1 MEIRLAENGDLSG
14 WVQLVEP
21 MRHLFPGLETPESME
36 GYTRD
41 IAGAISRQEAL
52 CAVENGTICGVLAF
66 SREENELAFLAV
78 SAQHRR
84 QGIARK
90 LAERMFRELDPGPSG
105 EAHHLSGRGA
115 RGGSR
120 PEPVPAAG
128 ILSRQAGGGG
138 RQSGHRNSCARR
150 KFPVLKGVRQSEI
163 PAFRGPAHRQ
173 TP

>member
-1 MEIRLAENGDLSG
+1 MEIRLAENSDLSG

-36 GYTRD
+36 GYARD

-66 SREENELAFLAV
+66 SRAENELAFLAV

-90 LAERMFRELDPGPSG
+90 LAERMFRELDSARPVKLITYRAGVPEG
-105 EAHHLSGRGA
+105 EAARSLYQRLGFCPGRLVEVD
-115 RGGSR
+115 GSPAQEFLR
-120 PEPVPAAG
+120 PAG
-128 ILSRQAGGGG
+128 IPG
-138 RQSGHRNSCARR
+138 
-150 KFPVLKGVRQSEI
+150 SERSE
-163 PAFRGPAHRQ
+163 AE
-173 TP
+173 

>member
-36 GYTRD
+36 NYARD

-52 CAVENGTICGVLAF
+52 CAVDNGTVCGVLAF
-66 SREENELAFLAV
+66 SRAENELAFLAV

-90 LAERMFRELDPGPSG
+90 LAERMFRELDPARPVKLITYRAGVPEG
-105 EAHHLSGRGA
+105 EAACTSA
-115 RGGSR
+115 WGS
-120 PEPVPAAG
+120 VPAGWWRWTAA
-128 ILSRQAGGGG
+128 R
-138 RQSGHRNSCARR
+138 HRNSCVRR

>member
-36 GYTRD
+36 
-41 IAGAISRQEAL
+41 AL

-66 SREENELAFLAV
+66 SRAENELAFLAV

-90 LAERMFRELDPGPSG
+90 LAERMFRELDPSRPVKLITYRAGVPEG
-105 EAHHLSGRGA
+105 EAARSLYQRLGFCPGRLVEVD
-115 RGGSR
+115 GSPAQEFLR
-120 PEPVPAAG
+120 PA
-128 ILSRQAGGGG
+128 
-138 RQSGHRNSCARR
+138 
-150 KFPVLKGVRQSEI
+150 EI
-163 PAFRGPAHRQ
+163 PGSERSEAE
-173 TP
+173 

>member
-14 WVQLVEP
+14 WVRLVEP

-36 GYTRD
+36 GYARD
-41 IAGAISRQEAL
+41 VAGAISRQEAL
-52 CAVENGTICGVLAF
+52 CAVENGTVCGVLAF
-66 SREENELAFLAV
+66 SRAENELAFLAV

-90 LAERMFRELDPGPSG
+90 LAERMFRELDP
-105 EAHHLSGRGA
+105 
-115 RGGSR
+115 SR
-120 PEPVPAAG
+120 PVKLITYRAGVPEGKPPGACTRGWDSVPAGWWRWTAA
-128 ILSRQAGGGG
+128 R
-138 RQSGHRNSCARR
+138 HRNSCARR

-163 PAFRGPAHRQ
+163 PAFRRPAHRQ

>member
-36 GYTRD
+36 GYARD

-66 SREENELAFLAV
+66 SRTENELAFLAV

-90 LAERMFRELDPGPSG
+90 LAERMFRELDPARPVKLITYRAGVPEG
-105 EAHHLSGRGA
+105 EAA
-115 RGGSR
+115 RSLYQRLGFC
-120 PEPVPAAG
+120 PAGWWKWTAV
-128 ILSRQAGGGG
+128 R
-138 RQSGHRNSCARR
+138 HRNSCVRR

>member
-36 GYTRD
+36 GYARTLPEPFPDRRRSVLWKTEPS
-41 IAGAISRQEAL
+41 AGCWPFPGRKMSWLSWQFQRSI
-52 CAVENGTICGVLAF
+52 GV
-66 SREENELAFLAV
+66 
-78 SAQHRR
+78 
-84 QGIARK
+84 
-90 LAERMFRELDPGPSG
+90 RELPGSWQSDVPGAGPDPSG
-105 EAHHLSGRGA
+105 EAHHLSGRGCP
-115 RGGSR
+115 RGKPPGACTSAWDS
-120 PEPVPAAG
+120 VPAGWWRWTAV
-128 ILSRQAGGGG
+128 R
-138 RQSGHRNSCARR
+138 HRNSCARR